1 MKITKQLK
9 TEIIE
14 HAKALTPVESCGYLA
29 GKDNTLSKLY
39 KMTNLDNAADHF
51 TFDPKEQ
58 FAALKDARN
67 QGLQLLSV
75 YHSHPESPA
84 RLSQEDLKLL
94 IDPNM
99 IYLIVS
105 LEAETPDVKAFK
117 TKDNKSISIPL
128 EEL

>member
-29 GKDNTLSKLY
+29 GKDSTLSKLY